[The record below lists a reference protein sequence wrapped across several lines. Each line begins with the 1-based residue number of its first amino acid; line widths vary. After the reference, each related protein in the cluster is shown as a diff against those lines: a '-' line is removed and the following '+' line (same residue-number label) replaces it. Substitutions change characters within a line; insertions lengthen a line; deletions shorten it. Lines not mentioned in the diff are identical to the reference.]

1 MANQLY
7 NESMQKQ
14 NNINVD
20 SMKNNFLQNL
30 KMLKSQGGDPNQII
44 QQMLNSGKVTQQQY
58 NDAVQKA
65 QNLKRILI
73 CNYFGGI

>member
-44 QQMLNSGKVTQQQY
+44 QQMLNSGKITQQQY
-58 NDAVQKA
+58 NDAVQRA
-65 QNLKRILI
+65 QNLKRIF
-73 CNYFGGI
+73 NM